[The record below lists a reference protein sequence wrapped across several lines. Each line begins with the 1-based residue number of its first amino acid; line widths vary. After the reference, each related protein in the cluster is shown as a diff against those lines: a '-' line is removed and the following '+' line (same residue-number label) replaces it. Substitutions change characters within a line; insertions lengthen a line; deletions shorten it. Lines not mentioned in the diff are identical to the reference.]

1 MPTIGLVRVTV
12 AAPARRVDLTLPER
26 SPIAEL
32 LPGLLQHAGEH
43 LADQGVPNGGWVLR
57 RPDGTVLGGAS
68 TLATHR
74 VLDGEVLN
82 LVPARTEWPEL
93 EYDDL
98 VAAIAAGAERAS
110 SAWDPRHTRRAGLVA
125 GATGTLLALVAVA
138 FAGPPWP
145 GPAAWALGAALLLL
159 IAGTALARAMGDAG
173 AGSVLAAAA
182 LPFAFAGGGLLFAG
196 DRPLTGLGAP
206 QLIAAGAALLLA
218 AVLGLLG
225 VVDRP
230 ALFIAGS
237 TSGLLAVIGGWL
249 ATMDTFGTTGAA
261 AVVAGSA
268 LAFSPLLAP
277 LSIRAARMPIP
288 VLPRGTA
295 DLLRDEPMPSR
306 AAVYATVV
314 RADGLL
320 TGLVCGAV
328 IAAVPSLLLLVR
340 DGGTSALVLAILLTA
355 GFTLRARLHPVLAQ
369 RVAWL
374 LAAGSGATAL
384 TLGPLLAAGPLTVAG
399 PVLFGLSTLL
409 VVIGLRRST
418 KASSPRWGRYAELL
432 EMALVLAVVPVVCAV
447 LGLYGY
453 LRGLGG

>member
-1 MPTIGLVRVTV
+1 MLF
-12 AAPARRVDLTLPER
+12 DL
-26 SPIAEL
+26 
-32 LPGLLQHAGEH
+32 
-43 LADQGVPNGGWVLR
+43 
-57 RPDGTVLGGAS
+57 
-68 TLATHR
+68 
-74 VLDGEVLN
+74 
-82 LVPARTEWPEL
+82 
-93 EYDDL
+93 
-98 VAAIAAGAERAS
+98 
-110 SAWDPRHTRRAGLVA
+110 
-125 GATGTLLALVAVA
+125 
-138 FAGPPWP
+138 
-145 GPAAWALGAALLLL
+145 
-159 IAGTALARAMGDAG
+159 LARAAGDAG
-173 AGSVLAAAA
+173 SGSVLAAAA

-196 DRPLTGLGAP
+196 DRPLTELGAP

-230 ALFIAGS
+230 ALFVAGS
-237 TSGLLAVIGGWL
+237 AGGLLAVIGGWL
-249 ATMDTFGTTGAA
+249 ATMDTFGTAGAA

-295 DLLRDEPMPSR
+295 DLLRDEPLPSR
-306 AAVYATVV
+306 PAVYATVV

-340 DGGTSALVLAILLTA
+340 DGGTSVLVLTILLTV

-374 LAAGSGATAL
+374 LAAGSGVTVL
-384 TLGPLLAAGPLTVAG
+384 TLGPLLAAGALTVAG
-399 PVLFGLSTLL
+399 PVLFGLSTL
-409 VVIGLRRST
+409 VMIIGLRRST
-418 KASSPRWGRYAELL
+418 RASSPRWGRYAELL
-432 EMALVLAVVPVVCAV
+432 EVAIVLAVVPVVCAV

>member
-32 LPGLLQHAGEH
+32 LPGLLQHAGEQ
-43 LADQGVPNGGWVLR
+43 LADQGVAHGGWVLR
-57 RPDGTVLGGAS
+57 RADGTTLDGAG
-68 TLATHR
+68 TLSSHH

-98 VAAIAAGAERAS
+98 VAAIAAGAERAG
-110 SAWDPRHTRRAGLVA
+110 SAWEPAHTRRAGLVA
-125 GATGTLLALVAVA
+125 GGAAALLALVAVLT
-138 FAGPPWP
+138 AGPPWP
-145 GPAAWALGAALLLL
+145 GPAACALGGAALLLV
-159 IAGTALARAMGDAG
+159 AGVALARAAGDAG
-173 AGSVLAAAA
+173 AGAILGAIA
-182 LPFAFAGGGLLFAG
+182 LPFAFAGGGLLFAA
-196 DRPLTGLGAP
+196 DRSLTGLGAP

-225 VVDRP
+225 VVERP
-230 ALFIAGS
+230 ALFIAGA
-237 TSGLLAVIGGWL
+237 TTGLLTVLGGWL
-249 ATMDTFGTTGAA
+249 ATMGQIGGTGAA
-261 AVVAGSA
+261 AIVAGA
-268 LAFSPLLAP
+268 VLVFSPLLAP

-295 DLLRDEPMPSR
+295 DLLRDEPQPPR

-320 TGLVCGAV
+320 TGLICGLV
-328 IAAVPSLLLLVR
+328 LTVVPANFLLVR
-340 DGGTSALVLAILLTA
+340 DGGTAELVVTGLLTA
-355 GFTLRARLHPVLAQ
+355 GFTLRARLHPVLVQ
-369 RVAWL
+369 RIAL
-374 LAAGSGATAL
+374 LVAAGSGAAAL
-384 TLGPLLAAGPLTVAG
+384 TLGPLLAAGPLRAAY
-399 PVLFGLSTLL
+399 PVLLGLSTVIVL
-409 VVIGLRRST
+409 VGLRHST
-418 KASSPRWGRYAELL
+418 HESSPRWGRYAELL
-432 EMALVLAVVPVVCAV
+432 EVAVVLAVIPVVCAV

>member
-32 LPGLLQHAGEH
+32 MPGLLQHAGEH
-43 LADQGVPNGGWVLR
+43 LADQGVPDGGWVLR
-57 RPDGTVLGGAS
+57 RSDGTALDGSG
-68 TLATHR
+68 TLSSHR

-110 SAWDPRHTRRAGLVA
+110 SAWEPAHTRRAGLTA
-125 GATGTLLALVAVA
+125 GAIAALLALVALLT
-138 FAGPPWP
+138 AGPPWP
-145 GPAAWALGAALLLL
+145 GPAAWALGGAALLLV
-159 IAGTALARAMGDAG
+159 AGVALARAAGDAG
-173 AGSVLAAAA
+173 AGAVLGAAA

-206 QLIAAGAALLLA
+206 HLIAAGAALLLA

-225 VVDRP
+225 VVERP
-230 ALFIAGS
+230 ALFVAGA
-237 TSGLLAVIGGWL
+237 TAGLLGMLSGWL
-249 ATMDTFGTTGAA
+249 ATTGTIGTTGAA
-261 AVVAGSA
+261 AIVAGA
-268 LAFSPLLAP
+268 GLAFSPLLAP

-295 DLLRDEPMPSR
+295 DLLRDEPQPPR
-306 AAVYATVV
+306 PAVYATVV

-320 TGLVCGAV
+320 TGMVCGVVLAV
-328 IAAVPSLLLLVR
+328 VPAIFVLVR
-340 DGGTSALVLAILLTA
+340 DGQTSALIVTGLLTA

-369 RVAWL
+369 RLALL
-374 LAAGSGATAL
+374 LAAGFGAGSLA
-384 TLGPLLAAGPLTVAG
+384 LGPLLAAGPLRAAA
-399 PVLFGLSTLL
+399 PVLLGLCAATVL
-409 VVIGLRRST
+409 IGLRRST
-418 KASSPRWGRYAELL
+418 KDSSPRWGRYAELL
-432 EMALVLAVVPVVCAV
+432 EAVVVLAVVPTVCAV